1 METWKQ
7 RARQLKA
14 INLRFTKG
22 WMKEMWR
29 KLLAC
34 GRSKLTVC
42 STKF

>member
-22 WMKEMWR
+22 WMKEM
-29 KLLAC
+29 
-34 GRSKLTVC
+34 
-42 STKF
+42 